1 MAEKWKPPTKESENP
16 REYTKREERVS
27 ADKGSHKERS
37 KGNDERKKGH
47 SEHWKKE
54 EKKKKEGE

>member
-16 REYTKREERVS
+16 RTYTKREEKVS
-27 ADKGSHKERS
+27 SDKGNHKERS

-47 SEHWKKE
+47 NWFWKKK
-54 EKKKKEGE
+54 EKKKDE